1 MGGCDQRGS
10 VRDQRLNFV
19 GVKIVDPFDTDNTDG
34 FDPISGVCNFTVRD
48 VYVSNGDDD
57 SAIKS
62 TTAGYAT
69 QNANYINIHKYSGL
83 GMSIGSATGGGI
95 DNIWYTNVFCSG
107 PTKNGAG
114 ATLSTTRDT
123 CIKVKSPDDGT
134 NAATV
139 SKVNYEGL
147 YIQYE
152 GNGYGC
158 IPITHAQAQ
167 PLPTATSSFKT

>member
-1 MGGCDQRGS
+1 MGGCEQRGRCATS
-10 VRDQRLNFV
+10 GLTLW

-83 GMSIGSATGGGI
+83 GMSIAVPQEEASITSGIPMSSA
-95 DNIWYTNVFCSG
+95 
-107 PTKNGAG
+107 
-114 ATLSTTRDT
+114 
-123 CIKVKSPDDGT
+123 
-134 NAATV
+134 AA
-139 SKVNYEGL
+139 
-147 YIQYE
+147 
-152 GNGYGC
+152 
-158 IPITHAQAQ
+158 PR
-167 PLPTATSSFKT
+167 KTEPELR